1 MALNN
6 LGHQPDAL
14 RRGDIRKA
22 HQTGVLEALQVH
34 EFSEVGVD
42 CDENSVLDLGAL
54 KQRLIARVRAELA
67 GLENVMTL
75 AAQPIC
81 QLRAGAAIDEELH
94 GSATDTA
101 DSVSRAITA
110 WA

>member
-1 MALNN
+1 M
-6 LGHQPDAL
+6 
-14 RRGDIRKA
+14 KA

-34 EFSEVGVD
+34 EFSEIGVD
-42 CDENSVLDLGAL
+42 CDENPALDVGAL
-54 KQRLIARVRAELA
+54 EQRLITWIRAELA
-67 GLENVMTL
+67 RLEDVMAL

-81 QLRAGAAIDEELH
+81 QLGAGAAIDEELH